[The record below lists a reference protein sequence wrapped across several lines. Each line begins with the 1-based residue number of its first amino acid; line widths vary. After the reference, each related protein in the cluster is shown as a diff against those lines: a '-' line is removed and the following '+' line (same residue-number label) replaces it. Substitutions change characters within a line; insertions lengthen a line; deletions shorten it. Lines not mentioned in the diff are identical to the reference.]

1 MAPSNFMKKCAPRST
16 ANKKQK
22 EKLVFPVAPDF
33 VPKPPRID
41 PQAMLRRIEEN
52 MLRRKQRP
60 GEAER
65 RAAEKIPV
73 EFVL

>member
-1 MAPSNFMKKCAPRST
+1 MKKCAPRST
-16 ANKKQK
+16 KNKKPTK
-22 EKLVFPVAPDF
+22 TLEFPVAPDF
-33 VPKPPRID
+33 VSRPATVD
-41 PQAMLRRIEEN
+41 PQAMLRRIAEN
-52 MLRRKQRP
+52 MQRRKLRP

>member
-1 MAPSNFMKKCAPRST
+1 MKKFPPHST
-16 ANKKQK
+16 ADRGSG
-22 EKLVFPVAPDF
+22 ETLEFPVAPDF
-33 VPKPPRID
+33 VSQRPGID

-52 MLRRKQRP
+52 MPWRNQRP